1 MYRWWQRIERVEELS
16 AFHDAILEE
25 LQRHAL
31 HRSSGGTRNK
41 RGDDGCDAEAEVD
54 ANGSGIALNLTVV
67 HKIPFSVE

>member
-1 MYRWWQRIERVEELS
+1 MYNSWWQRIERVEELS

-31 HRSSGGTRNK
+31 HNK
-41 RGDDGCDAEAEVD
+41 GGDDGGGVYAEAEVD